1 MADMRGQDGVQG
13 VDIKTSKGTKKL
25 SADKTGRIQV
35 DDPKLVKALKDEG
48 FTMAAI
54 ASVGFRVDGHDCLGC
69 GFTSVFRKFTCPK
82 CKVENDFR
90 D

>member
-1 MADMRGQDGVQG
+1 MAEMRGQDGVKG
-13 VDIKTSKGTKKL
+13 IDIKTSKGTKKL

-35 DDPKLVKALKDEG
+35 EDPKLVKALKDEG
-48 FTMAAI
+48 FTMAST
-54 ASVGFRVDGHDCLGC
+54 ASVGFNVEGGKCVGC
-69 GFTSVFRKFTCPK
+69 GFSSVFRKFTCPK